1 MAAVLAHAING
12 LRIITVDL
20 WSKGSNYQKSL
31 NIAALLIFIG
41 VFVPTTY
48 QMITS
53 YFDICI
59 EKSSVG
65 TTVVDCMVRPLP
77 DWKSK

>member
-1 MAAVLAHAING
+1 
-12 LRIITVDL
+12 
-20 WSKGSNYQKSL
+20 
-31 NIAALLIFIG
+31 
-41 VFVPTTY
+41 
-48 QMITS
+48 MITS

>member
-1 MAAVLAHAING
+1 
-12 LRIITVDL
+12 
-20 WSKGSNYQKSL
+20 L
-31 NIAALLIFIG
+31 NIAALLLFIG